1 MQSSVD
7 IGNIIEEISDTLKE
21 KLINVF
27 NPIINEKKTVES
39 LLLNMPSIQ
48 GIIKENEIL
57 KEKNRK
63 LEQTLQ
69 ELKNKYKQTFL
80 ETSYQKSHLVRDNTY
95 NKNIRLEIEEIN
107 DCSINISKS
116 NLSNNISEDNND
128 SLSDIVLNDILSNSE
143 FNCQLV
149 EPKKLIQKVEQEKEK
164 YALKAITNYARFYKK
179 RVEDVTLSDVMNSS
193 AGIKTW
199 HDSEISENKT
209 SLDSDS
215 DSDDDNVS
223 YNSADSTDN
232 NADYSDNSDGTTSNY
247 SDSNSIV
254 KKEELFSLSE
264 SKKINPFPP
273 NSQAFNRF
281 NNNEKYP
288 SIEKAPLVWSTLNQ
302 YPSKEVK
309 EAYPDIDWHKA
320 EECRRKP

>member
-80 ETSYQKSHLVRDNTY
+80 ETSYQKSHLVRDNNY

-143 FNCQLV
+143 YNCQLV

-179 RVEDVTLSDVMNSS
+179 SRRRY
-193 AGIKTW
+193 
-199 HDSEISENKT
+199 
-209 SLDSDS
+209 SL
-215 DSDDDNVS
+215 
-223 YNSADSTDN
+223 
-232 NADYSDNSDGTTSNY
+232 
-247 SDSNSIV
+247 
-254 KKEELFSLSE
+254 
-264 SKKINPFPP
+264 
-273 NSQAFNRF
+273 
-281 NNNEKYP
+281 
-288 SIEKAPLVWSTLNQ
+288 
-302 YPSKEVK
+302 
-309 EAYPDIDWHKA
+309 
-320 EECRRKP
+320 